1 MQKINNILKEHNIKI
16 LKKYGQNFLVDQNI
30 IEKIV
35 KNLDPKI
42 NNILEIGPGLG
53 AITDNILK
61 EENKIIAIEIDQ
73 RISKLLKNKYGTK
86 VKIIN
91 NDVLKVNFAEIENKY
106 FNNNKYSIISNLPYY
121 ITSPIIFKILET
133 TKKCNSF
140 ILMMQKEVGERILAK
155 QNSKKYNNFSLIC
168 EYYCDIKKITNVPAS
183 CFFPK
188 PKVDSVVISFKIN
201 KTFDLNFEEE
211 KEFIDFIKKMFTFNR
226 KTILNNLSI
235 ITHDKINAE
244 KILKNLK
251 FNTNLR
257 PCNLSL
263 KNCYNLFIEVKRLN
277 NAN

>member
-30 IEKIV
+30 IEKII

-53 AITDNILK
+53 AITDNIWKK
-61 EENKIIAIEIDQ
+61 EKNIVAIEIDK
-73 RISKLLKNKYGTK
+73 RISKLLNNKYNDK
-86 VKIIN
+86 IKIIN
-91 NDVLKVNFAEIENKY
+91 DDVLKVDFTKIEKEY
-106 FNNNKYSIISNLPYY
+106 FNNKKYSIISNLPYY

-133 TKKCNSF
+133 TKKCSNF
-140 ILMMQKEVGERILAK
+140 ILMMQKEVGERILAR

-168 EYYCDIKKITNVPAS
+168 QYYCDIKKITSVPAS

-188 PKVDSVVISFKIN
+188 PKVDSMVISFKIN
-201 KTFDLNFEEE
+201 KNFGLSFEEE
-211 KEFIDFIKKMFTFNR
+211 KEFINFIKKMFTFNR

-235 ITHDKINAE
+235 ITLDKIIAE
-244 KILKNLK
+244 KLIKNLNL
-251 FNTNLR
+251 NTNLR

-263 KNCYNLFIEVKRLN
+263 KNCYNLFIEFKRLN